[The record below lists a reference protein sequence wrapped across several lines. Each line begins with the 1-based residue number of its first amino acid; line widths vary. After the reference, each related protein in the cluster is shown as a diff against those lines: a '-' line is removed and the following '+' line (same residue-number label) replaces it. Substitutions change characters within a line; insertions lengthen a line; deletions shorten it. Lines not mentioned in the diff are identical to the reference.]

1 MKKILAALFA
11 VLLMGSGCASQ
22 GEHAQPTDN
31 ATEAL
36 VKATDI
42 TELQTDT
49 YKKNT
54 YADITEVEYV
64 KDNIKI
70 VYPQFIKKASLS
82 DRGKVNELIRSGAL
96 SIIDTYD
103 KNRLDD
109 LFLEAEYEIA
119 LKTDDVISIKFFG
132 YGNLKGAAHP
142 NRHFYTINVDL
153 HEAEKLCLEDFIDS
167 EDLAAVIKDKNM
179 SFEMRENESLVYT
192 YYVNELLDFEKLSG
206 CDKPGSEMYSYLTKT
221 SLGISFPTPHALG
234 DYKKAEV
241 DYGDLE
247 FGKDE
252 LEEFY
257 GKWRVGGLK
266 VTPRAALVE
275 ESYAKEN
282 TSVTD
287 MEMDITEN
295 GVLFDNKR
303 FYCDRVESCDAY
315 ELMNYFNLPSGQASL
330 LCGGSTDGEEI
341 ELREKNVKLIELED
355 VSSSARIDLLIC
367 QDNTLMLWVG
377 EQYEYIGFYELIRLQ
392 G

>member
-1 MKKILAALFA
+1 MKKILAAVFL

-22 GEHAQPTDN
+22 GEHTQP
-31 ATEAL
+31 TEAL
-36 VKATDI
+36 MDEYNKAADI

-54 YADITEVEYV
+54 YDDITEVEYI

-70 VYPQFIKKASLS
+70 VYPQFTEEASMS
-82 DRGKVNELIRSGAL
+82 NCGKVNELIRSGAL
-96 SIIDTYD
+96 SIIDAYD
-103 KNRLDD
+103 SGRLGD
-109 LFLEAEYEIA
+109 LFLETEYEIA

-132 YGNLKGAAHP
+132 YGDLKGAAHP

-153 HEAEKLCLEDFIDS
+153 REAEKLCLENFIDT
-167 EDLAAVIKDKNM
+167 EDLADVIKDKNM
-179 SFEMRENESLVYT
+179 SFEMKGNESSVCT
-192 YYVNELLDFEKLSG
+192 YYVNEWLDFDKLSS

-221 SLGISFPTPHALG
+221 SIGIAFPVPHALG

-241 DYGDLE
+241 DYEDLE
-247 FGKDE
+247 LGTDE
-252 LEEFY
+252 LEEFC
-257 GKWRVGGLK
+257 GKWRVGSLK

-275 ESYAKEN
+275 DSYAKDN

-303 FYCDRVESCDAY
+303 FYCDRVESCDSY
-315 ELMNYFNLPSGQASL
+315 ELMTYFNLPSGQASL
-330 LCGGSTDGEEI
+330 LCGGSADGEEI

-355 VSSSARIDLLIC
+355 ENSSTRIDLLIC
-367 QDNTLMLWVG
+367 RDNTLMLWVG
-377 EQYEYIGFYELIRLQ
+377 EKYEYIGFYELIKRQ
-392 G
+392 E